1 MWSVFETLYDLTYF
15 ILKNMEGLKWEALLF
30 YLFYLYGKRSGMKM
44 FRKFLQGHF
53 PYLADENEDWRRWAT
68 NQIELLGGRKW
79 QPTKQY
85 GRMKRSARVGQRN
98 LTTSSTL
105 SQGADAPERRYPME
119 KFKILVADDDGHGID
134 TAGKRTPIFPDGSFM
149 HENEFNRAVIDKLN
163 VHLKRNDFDVLHVS
177 AGDADVPLK
186 TRTDLAN
193 NTIPN
198 GFGRPADIM
207 VSVHANAMGGVWNP
221 KAKGIEIFYREGS
234 KDGKKLAL
242 NIQEFLVKG
251 TPLINR
257 GLKTAN
263 LHITRESKMPAVLI
277 EGAFMDNPDEALL
290 LKSDEYRS
298 ECAEEIARGICQY
311 FGRTYIEV
319 TPPAPPLPAGVN
331 PVSIVIGSNDPYR
344 GLLINGSSWVPAKEV
359 LTVLGVNTWMFQ
371 KKSIYIGESS
381 VETKIINNTSYIKS
395 VDLVSLGILK
405 GVFFDPDAVNTKRV
419 LLFPK
424 EVVTNE

>member
-1 MWSVFETLYDLTYF
+1 
-15 ILKNMEGLKWEALLF
+15 
-30 YLFYLYGKRSGMKM
+30 MKM
-44 FRKFLQGHF
+44 FRKFMVTHF
-53 PYLADENEDWRRWAT
+53 KHLEDEDTQWRNWVS
-68 NQIELLGGRKW
+68 
-79 QPTKQY
+79 KQLV
-85 GRMKRSARVGQRN
+85 RVGGEPFLPQREYRGAGRSKKLPAKN
-98 LTTSSTL
+98 YDLSSMRL
-105 SQGADAPERRYPME
+105 QGADAPERRYPME
-119 KFKILVADDDGHGID
+119 KFKILVADDDGHGLD
-134 TAGKRTPIFPDGSFM
+134 TAGKRTPVWPDGSFM

-177 AGDADVPLK
+177 AGDTDVPLK

-263 LHITRESKMPAVLI
+263 LHITRESQMPAVLI

-424 EVVTNE
+424 ESVTNE

>member
-1 MWSVFETLYDLTYF
+1 MWSILETLYELIFYIF
-15 ILKNMEGLKWEALLF
+15 KNINDIKWEALIGYSL
-30 YLFYLYGKRSGMKM
+30 YLFGKRSGMKM
-44 FRKFLQGHF
+44 FRKFMVTHF
-53 PYLADENEDWRRWAT
+53 KYLEDEDTQWRNWVS
-68 NQIELLGGRKW
+68 
-79 QPTKQY
+79 KQLI
-85 GRMKRSARVGQRN
+85 RVGGEPFLPQKEYRGAGRSKKLPVKN
-98 LTTSSTL
+98 YDLSSTRL
-105 SQGADAPERRYPME
+105 QEGIDPERRYPME
-119 KFKILVADDDGHGID
+119 RFKILVADDDGHGME
-134 TAGKRTPIFPDGSFM
+134 TAGKRTPPFADGTFM

-177 AGDADVPLK
+177 AGDTDVPLK

-207 VSVHANAMGGVWNP
+207 VSVHANALGSTWNP
-221 KAKGIEIFYREGS
+221 KAKGIELFYREGS
-234 KDGKKLAL
+234 KEGKKLAL

-263 LHITRESKMPAVLI
+263 LHITRESQMPAVLI

-290 LKSDEYRS
+290 LKSDAYRS

-319 TPPAPPLPAGVN
+319 IPPAPPLPSGVKS
-331 PVSIVIGSNDPYR
+331 VSIVIGSNDPLQ
-344 GLLINGSSWVPAKEV
+344 GLIIDGRSWVPAKQV
-359 LTVLGVNTWMFQ
+359 LVTLGVKTWVFE
-371 KKSIYIGESS
+371 KKSVVINGTA

-395 VDLVSLGILK
+395 LDLQPLGLVK
-405 GVFFDPDAVNTKRV
+405 NVFMDPDAIDTKRV
-419 LLFPK
+419 LIIPK
-424 EVVTNE
+424 ESVTNE

>member
-1 MWSVFETLYDLTYF
+1 MWAIIQFVFYDLPYF
-15 ILKNMEGLKWEALLF
+15 LYKTADNFKWDGLIIF
-30 YLFYLYGKRSGMKM
+30 IVYQIGRISGMRL
-44 FRKFLQGHF
+44 FRNYLERHF
-53 PYLADENEDWRRWAT
+53 PYFQSEEVQFKSWT
-68 NQIELLGGRKW
+68 IKQIVKLGGDPFLPQREYRGAGHSRKL
-79 QPTKQY
+79 PAKNFDSSL
-85 GRMKRSARVGQRN
+85 MK
-98 LTTSSTL
+98 
-105 SQGADAPERRYPME
+105 SQGAIAPERRYPMT
-119 KFKILVADDDGHGID
+119 KLLIAVDDGHGME
-134 TAGKRTPIFPDGSFM
+134 TAGKRTPAFPDGTFM
-149 HENEFNRAVIDKLN
+149 RENEFNRAVIEKLI
-163 VHLKRNDFDVLHVS
+163 VHLRRNDFDVIHVS
-177 AGDADVPLK
+177 AGDTDVSLK

-193 NTIPN
+193 NTKEN
-198 GFGRPADIM
+198 GFGRPADAM
-207 VSVHANAMGGVWNP
+207 VSVHANAMGNVWNP

-234 KDGKKLAL
+234 KDGKKVAL

-263 LHITRESKMPAVLI
+263 LHITRESQMPAVLI

-311 FGRTYIEV
+311 FGRSYIEV

-424 EVVTNE
+424 ESVTNE